1 MSGIGWRKNLT
12 ISDTNKILPRIV
24 IVGRPNVGKSTLFN
38 RILKKRR
45 AITDPTPGVTRD
57 AIEEKA
63 IIAGREVLLVDTG
76 GYKVDR
82 DDHFDE
88 LVAQKSLHVLG
99 DADLILFML
108 DVNELSGED
117 EAYIEHLRP
126 HMGKTLLIANKVDHI
141 EKEAEIYNFY
151 TLGFEHIVGISAA
164 HGRNI
169 HELEDKILSMIDFDN
184 LIARED
190 YEPDIRISILG
201 KPNAG
206 KSTLTN
212 ALTGKEDSIVSPI
225 AGTTRDVVQGHFKY
239 QGQIFRVLDTA
250 GIRKKKR
257 VVEDVEY
264 YSVNRA
270 IKSIAQSDV
279 VFLLIDVE
287 EGLSEQDKKIAH
299 QIVKKGKGV
308 ILVVNKWDLRKDV
321 KNEFKAVEDRMR
333 FLFPILDFAPIVP
346 ISALKN
352 EGMKEL
358 LNTALQVRKQLT
370 QRVDTPI
377 LNDALA
383 EWVDYT
389 PIPMV
394 KGKNYKIRY
403 ITQVSS
409 DPVQFVLF
417 VNRENNFPESYVRY
431 IKNQIKKEF
440 NFNKIPFSID
450 LKER

>member
-1 MSGIGWRKNLT
+1 MTSSNI
-12 ISDTNKILPRIV
+12 NKILPKIV

-57 AIEEKA
+57 VIEEKA
-63 IIAGREVLLVDTG
+63 VIAGREVIMVDTG
-76 GYKVDR
+76 GYKVER
-82 DDHFDE
+82 NDHFDE
-88 LVAQKSLHVLG
+88 LVAEKSISVLE
-99 DADLILFML
+99 DADLIIFLL

-117 EAYIEHLRP
+117 EAYIEYLRAYT
-126 HMGKTLLIANKVDHI
+126 GKTLVVANKVDFV
-141 EKEAEIYNFY
+141 EKEPEIWNFY
-151 TLGFEHIVGISAA
+151 SLGFENLIGISAT

-169 HELEDKILSMIDFDN
+169 DELESKILSMIDFDN
-184 LIARED
+184 LKERAD
-190 YEPDIRISILG
+190 NDPDIRIAVLG

-206 KSTLTN
+206 KSTLAN
-212 ALTGKEDSIVSPI
+212 ALTGREDSIVSPI
-225 AGTTRDVVQGHFKY
+225 AGTTRDVVKGHFQYRKHN
-239 QGQIFRVLDTA
+239 FRVLDTA

-257 VVEDVEY
+257 VVQDVEY

-270 IKSIAQSDV
+270 IKSINQSDV

-308 ILVVNKWDLRKDV
+308 ILVLNKWDLKDDV

-333 FLFPILDFAPIVP
+333 FLFPILDFSPIIP
-346 ISALKN
+346 ISAKTG
-352 EGMKEL
+352 EGVKEL
-358 LNTALQVRKQLT
+358 LNTALEIRKQL
-370 QRVDTPI
+370 QNRVDTSV
-377 LNDALA
+377 LNEALT
-383 EWVDYT
+383 EWVDFT
-389 PIPMV
+389 PIPNV
-394 KGKNYKIRY
+394 KSKAFKIRY

-409 DPVQFVLF
+409 DPVEFILF
-417 VNRENNFPESYVRY
+417 VNREKLFPQSYLRY

-440 NFNKIPFSID
+440 GFNKIPFTVE

>member
-1 MSGIGWRKNLT
+1 MTSSNI
-12 ISDTNKILPRIV
+12 NKTLPKIV

-45 AITDPTPGVTRD
+45 AITDPMPGVTRD
-57 AIEEKA
+57 VIEEKA
-63 IIAGREVLLVDTG
+63 IISGREVLLVDTG

-82 DDHFDE
+82 DDQFDE
-88 LVAQKSLHVLG
+88 LVSGKSVNVLP
-99 DADLILFML
+99 DADLILFIL
-108 DVNELSGED
+108 DVNEISGED

-126 HMGKTLLIANKVDHI
+126 YMKNTLVIANKVDYV
-141 EKEAEIYNFY
+141 EKEPEIYNLY
-151 TLGFEHIVGISAA
+151 TLGFEHVIGISAT
-164 HGRNI
+164 HGRYI
-169 HELEDKILSMIDFDN
+169 QEMEDKILSMIDFDN
-184 LIARED
+184 LKERED
-190 YEPDIRISILG
+190 PDPDFRIAILG

-225 AGTTRDVVQGHFKY
+225 AGTTRDVVKGHFVYKK
-239 QGQIFRVLDTA
+239 QSFRVLDTA

-257 VVEDVEY
+257 VVHDVEY

-270 IKSIAQSDV
+270 IKSINQSDV
-279 VFLLIDVE
+279 VFLMIDVE

-308 ILVVNKWDLRKDV
+308 ILVLNKWDLKKDV

-333 FLFPILDFAPIVP
+333 FLFPILDFAPILP
-346 ISALKN
+346 ISAIKGDGL
-352 EGMKEL
+352 KEL
-358 LNTALQVRKQLT
+358 LDMSLLIRKQL
-370 QRVDTPI
+370 QNRVETPI

-383 EWVDYT
+383 EWVDFT
-389 PIPMV
+389 PVPQV
-394 KGKNYKIRY
+394 KSKNFKIRY

-409 DPVQFVLF
+409 DPVEFVLF
-417 VNRENNFPESYVRY
+417 VNREKLFPSSYVRY

-440 NFNKIPFSID
+440 GFNKIPFTVE

>member
-1 MSGIGWRKNLT
+1 MTSSN
-12 ISDTNKILPRIV
+12 TNKILPRIV

-45 AITDPTPGVTRD
+45 AITDPMPGVTRD
-57 AIEEKA
+57 VIEEKA
-63 IIAGREVLLVDTG
+63 VIAGREVILVDTG
-76 GYKVDR
+76 GYKVER
-82 DDHFDE
+82 DDRFDE
-88 LVAQKSLHVLG
+88 LVSEKSISVLG
-99 DADLILFML
+99 DADLILFIL
-108 DVNELSGED
+108 DVNEVSGED

-126 HMGKTLLIANKVDHI
+126 HMAKTILIANKVDFI
-141 EKEAEIYNFY
+141 EKEPEIYNLY
-151 TLGFEHIVGISAA
+151 TLGFEHVIGISAT

-169 HELEDKILSMIDFDN
+169 QEMETLILSQINFDN
-184 LIARED
+184 LKERQISD
-190 YEPDIRISILG
+190 PDIRIAILG

-225 AGTTRDVVQGHFKY
+225 AGTTRDVVKSHFEYKK
-239 QGQIFRVLDTA
+239 QSFRVLDTA

-257 VVEDVEY
+257 VVQDVEY

-270 IKSIAQSDV
+270 IKSINQSDV
-279 VFLLIDVE
+279 VFLLIDGE

-308 ILVVNKWDLRKDV
+308 ILVLNKWDLKKDV

-333 FLFPILDFAPIVP
+333 FLFPILDFSPIMP
-346 ISALKN
+346 ISAMRK
-352 EGMKEL
+352 EGLKEL
-358 LNTALQVRKQLT
+358 LDMSLLIRKQLKN
-370 QRVDTPI
+370 RVETSM

-383 EWVDYT
+383 EWVDFQ
-389 PIPMV
+389 PIPIV
-394 KGKNYKIRY
+394 KSKSFKVRY

-409 DPVQFVLF
+409 DPVEFILF
-417 VNRENNFPESYVRY
+417 VNREKNFPSSYVRY

-440 NFNKIPFSID
+440 GFNKIPFTVE

>member
-1 MSGIGWRKNLT
+1 MTS
-12 ISDTNKILPRIV
+12 SSTNKILPRIV

-57 AIEEKA
+57 VLEEKA
-63 IIAGREVLLVDTG
+63 VIAGREVLLVDTG

-82 DDHFDE
+82 DDQFDE
-88 LVAQKSLHVLG
+88 QVSEKSLNVLH
-99 DADLILFML
+99 DADLILFIL
-108 DVNELSGED
+108 DVNEVSGED

-126 HMGKTLLIANKVDHI
+126 YMGKTLLIANKVDYM
-141 EKEAEIYNFY
+141 EKEPEIYNLY
-151 TLGFEHIVGISAA
+151 SLGFEHLVGISAT
-164 HGRNI
+164 HGRFI
-169 HELEDKILSMIDFDN
+169 QEMEDKILSMIDFEN
-184 LIARED
+184 LKERAD
-190 YEPDIRISILG
+190 HQPDIRIAILG

-206 KSTLTN
+206 KSTLAN

-225 AGTTRDVVQGHFKY
+225 AGTTRDVVTGHFEY
-239 QGQIFRVLDTA
+239 QNQSFRVLDTA

-257 VVEDVEY
+257 VVQDVEY

-270 IKSIAQSDV
+270 IKSINQADV
-279 VFLLIDVE
+279 VFLMIDVE

-308 ILVVNKWDLRKDV
+308 ILVLNKWDLKKDV

-333 FLFPILDFAPIVP
+333 FLFPILDFSPIIP
-346 ISALKN
+346 ISALK
-352 EGMKEL
+352 GKGLKEL
-358 LNTALQVRKQLT
+358 LDMVILIRKQMT
-370 QRVDTPI
+370 NRIETPV

-383 EWVDYT
+383 EWVDFT
-389 PIPMV
+389 PIPQV
-394 KGKNYKIRY
+394 KSKNFKIRY

-409 DPVQFVLF
+409 DPVEFVLF
-417 VNRENNFPESYVRY
+417 VNREKLFPASYVRY

-440 NFNKIPFSID
+440 GFNKIPFTVE

>member
-1 MSGIGWRKNLT
+1 MTSSN
-12 ISDTNKILPRIV
+12 TNKILPKIV

-57 AIEEKA
+57 IIEERA
-63 IIAGREVLLVDTG
+63 IIAGKEVILVDTG
-76 GYKVDR
+76 GYKVEHEDQ
-82 DDHFDE
+82 FDE
-88 LVAQKSLHVLG
+88 LVAIKSLSVLE
-99 DADLILFML
+99 DADLILFIL
-108 DVNELSGED
+108 DVNEVSGED

-126 HMGKTLLIANKVDHI
+126 YVDKTLVVANKVDHV
-141 EKEAEIYNFY
+141 EKEPEIYNLY
-151 TLGFEHIVGISAA
+151 TLGFDHVIGISAT
-164 HGRNI
+164 HGRFI
-169 HELEDKILSMIDFDN
+169 SDMEDKIISMIDFDN
-184 LIARED
+184 LKERPDHNPDLRIAV
-190 YEPDIRISILG
+190 LG

-212 ALTGKEDSIVSPI
+212 ALTGREDSIVSPV
-225 AGTTRDVVQGHFKY
+225 AGTTRDIVKGHFEYKN
-239 QGQIFRVLDTA
+239 QSFRVLDTA

-270 IKSIAQSDV
+270 IKSINQSDV

-308 ILVVNKWDLRKDV
+308 ILVLNKWDLKDEV

-333 FLFPILDFAPIVP
+333 FLFPILDFAPIMP
-346 ISALKN
+346 ISAKTG
-352 EGMKEL
+352 EGLKEL
-358 LNTALQVRKQLT
+358 LNTALLIRKQLVN
-370 QRVDTPI
+370 RVETPI
-377 LNDALA
+377 LNDALS
-383 EWVDYT
+383 EWVDFT
-389 PIPMV
+389 PIPQV
-394 KGKNYKIRY
+394 KSKSFKIRY

-409 DPVQFVLF
+409 DPVEFILF
-417 VNRENNFPESYVRY
+417 VNREKLFPQSYLRY
-431 IKNQIKKEF
+431 VKNQIKKEF
-440 NFNKIPFSID
+440 GFNKIPFTVD

>member
-1 MSGIGWRKNLT
+1 MTTSDFNLT
-12 ISDTNKILPRIV
+12 LPRIV

-63 IIAGREVLLVDTG
+63 VIAGREVLIVDTG
-76 GYKVDR
+76 GYKVEQDN
-82 DDHFDE
+82 HFDE
-88 LVAQKSLHVLG
+88 LVSRKSVSVLE
-99 DADLILFML
+99 DADLILFMI
-108 DVNELSGED
+108 DVSELTGED
-117 EAYIEHLRP
+117 EAYIEHLRSYKA
-126 HMGKTLLIANKVDHI
+126 KTLLIANKVDHP
-141 EKEAEIYNFY
+141 EKEPEIYNHY
-151 TLGFEHIVGISAA
+151 SLGFDHVIGISAV
-164 HGRNI
+164 HGNNI
-169 HELEDKILSMIDFDN
+169 QELENKIFSMIDFDN
-184 LIARED
+184 LNNRTHD
-190 YEPDIRISILG
+190 DPDIRVAILG

-212 ALTGKEDSIVSPI
+212 ALTGREGSIVSPV
-225 AGTTRDVVQGHFKY
+225 AGTTRDVVLGYFK
-239 QGQIFRVLDTA
+239 FNNKVFKVLDTA

-270 IKSIAQSDV
+270 IKSINDSDV
-279 VFLLIDVE
+279 VFLMIDVE
-287 EGLSEQDKKIAH
+287 EGLSEQDKKIAF

-308 ILVVNKWDLRKDV
+308 ILVVNKWDLKKDV

-333 FLFPILDFAPIVP
+333 FLFPILDFAPIVA
-346 ISALKN
+346 ISALKRD
-352 EGMKEL
+352 GIKEL
-358 LNTALQVRKQLT
+358 LNTSLQVKKQLS
-370 QRVDTPI
+370 QRVETPL

-394 KGKNYKIRY
+394 KSKSYKIRY

-417 VNRENNFPESYVRY
+417 VNREKNFPKSYIRY
-431 IKNQIKKEF
+431 VKNQIKKEF
-440 NFNKIPFSID
+440 GFNKIPFTIE

>member
-1 MSGIGWRKNLT
+1 LT
-12 ISDTNKILPRIV
+12 SSNISKILPKIV

-57 AIEEKA
+57 IIEEKA

-76 GYKVDR
+76 GYKVEH
-82 DDHFDE
+82 DDQFDE
-88 LVAQKSLHVLG
+88 LVAEKSLSVLD
-99 DADLILFML
+99 DADLILFLL
-108 DVNELSGED
+108 DVNEVSGED
-117 EAYIEHLRP
+117 EAYIGHLRSYV
-126 HMGKTLLIANKVDHI
+126 GKTLVVANKVDHV
-141 EKEAEIYNFY
+141 EKEPEIYNLY
-151 TLGFEHIVGISAA
+151 TLGFDHIIGISAT
-164 HGRNI
+164 HGRYI
-169 HELEDKILSMIDFDN
+169 KELEDKILSMIDFENLKERVDN
-184 LIARED
+184 D
-190 YEPDIRISILG
+190 PDIRIAILG

-212 ALTGKEDSIVSPI
+212 ALTGTEDSIVSPI
-225 AGTTRDVVQGHFKY
+225 AGTTRDVVKGHFQYKK
-239 QGQIFRVLDTA
+239 QNFRVLDTA

-270 IKSIAQSDV
+270 IKSINKSDV
-279 VFLLIDVE
+279 VFLMIDVE

-308 ILVVNKWDLRKDV
+308 ILVLNKWDLKKDV

-333 FLFPILDFAPIVP
+333 FLFPILDFSPIIP
-346 ISALKN
+346 ISAKKEEGLKD
-352 EGMKEL
+352 L
-358 LNTALQVRKQLT
+358 LDMALLIRKQL
-370 QRVDTPI
+370 QNRVETSL

-383 EWVDYT
+383 EWIDFQ
-389 PIPMV
+389 PIPLV
-394 KGKNYKIRY
+394 KSKSFKIRY

-409 DPVQFVLF
+409 DPVEFILF
-417 VNRENNFPESYVRY
+417 VNREKLFPSSYVRY

-440 NFNKIPFSID
+440 GFNKIPFTVE

>member
-1 MSGIGWRKNLT
+1 MT
-12 ISDTNKILPRIV
+12 TSDTSRILPRIV

-63 IIAGREVLLVDTG
+63 VIAGREVFLVDTG

-82 DDHFDE
+82 TDDFDD
-88 LVAQKSLHVLG
+88 LVAEKSLSVLA
-99 DADLILFML
+99 DADLILFMI

-126 HMGKTLLIANKVDHI
+126 YMGKTLLIANKVDFP
-141 EKEAEIYNFY
+141 EKEAEVYNFY
-151 TLGFEHIVGISAA
+151 TLGFEHIVGISAT

-169 HELEDKILSMIDFDN
+169 DELQAKILTMIDFEN
-184 LIARED
+184 LKARPVHT
-190 YEPDIRISILG
+190 PDISIAILG

-206 KSTLTN
+206 KSTLAN
-212 ALTGKEDSIVSPI
+212 ALTGREDSIVSPV
-225 AGTTRDVVQGHFKY
+225 AGTTRDVVQGHFKFK
-239 QGQIFRVLDTA
+239 GRTFRVLDTA

-257 VVEDVEY
+257 VSLDVEY

-270 IKSIAQSDV
+270 IKSIADSDV

-287 EGLSEQDKKIAH
+287 EGLSEQDKKIAD

-333 FLFPILDFAPIVP
+333 FLFPVLDFAPIIP
-346 ISALKN
+346 ISAKKG

-358 LNTALQVRKQLT
+358 LDMSLKLREQLVKRVETAQL
-370 QRVDTPI
+370 
-377 LNDALA
+377 NEALA
-383 EWVDYT
+383 EWTDFQA
-389 PIPMV
+389 IPMV
-394 KGKNYKIRY
+394 KGKSFKIRY

-409 DPVQFVLF
+409 DPVQFILF
-417 VNRENNFPESYVRY
+417 VNREKNFPESYVRY
-431 IKNQIKKEF
+431 IRNQIRKEF
-440 NFNKIPFSID
+440 GFNKIPFTVD